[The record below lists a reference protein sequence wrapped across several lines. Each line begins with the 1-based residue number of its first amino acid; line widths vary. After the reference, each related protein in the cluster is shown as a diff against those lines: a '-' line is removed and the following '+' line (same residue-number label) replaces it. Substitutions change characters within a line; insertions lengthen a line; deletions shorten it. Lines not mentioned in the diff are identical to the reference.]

1 MEVAGEADLDLV
13 EVSPNAEPPVCKLAD
28 FGKMMYQQQKKHNE
42 SKKKQ
47 HKTQIK
53 EIRLRPKT
61 DEHDRNVKLGKA
73 REFLERGNKVLFTM
87 QFRGREV
94 SHAEIGKDQFS
105 GVANLLSDVA
115 KIESKPSMTN
125 KRMSM
130 VLAPLSQGA
139 NARKD

>member
-105 GVANLLSDVA
+105 GVANSLSDVA